1 MAIDNQIQQ
10 GFTNI
15 QDGKEK
21 IVNAL
26 QFKGQTSASMQD
38 TFSTLANKIKKID
51 GGSSTIVT
59 PTPIFL
65 LESLYQNNGSTW
77 KINNKN
83 ELITDVTN
91 YSGPPE
97 IYDDDPSYN
106 NARTIYAEIALHI
119 DTGSAT
125 YLDKPSFILKV
136 KASNLEHIVTCG
148 LYQFPYSSN
157 FIELKNYITP
167 SQEYVELDLS
177 DIVFPDT
184 ANNVCNAWSE
194 YINYWT
200 NSSLADEDKLT
211 FSEYCISNLYSSI
224 WGWGNQGSTGVGSLY
239 LFLQFSS
246 IAKMRENP
254 VSFSGAS
261 FIQRN

>member
-15 QDGKEK
+15 QDGKER
-21 IVNAL
+21 IVSAL

-59 PTPIFL
+59 PTPIVL
-65 LESLYQNNGSTW
+65 LKSLDQNNGSTW
-77 KINNKN
+77 KINNRN

-136 KASNLEHIVTCG
+136 KARNLEHIVTCG
-148 LYQFPYSSN
+148 FYRTPYSSN

-177 DIVFPDT
+177 DIIFPDT
-184 ANNVCNAWSE
+184 ANNVCNAWSG

-211 FSEYCISNLYSSI
+211 FSEYCVSNHYNLI
-224 WGWGNQGSTGVGSLY
+224 WGWGEQGTEYIASLY
-239 LFLQFSS
+239 LFLKFSS

>member
-21 IVNAL
+21 IVSAL
-26 QFKGQTSASMQD
+26 QFKGQTSANMQD

-65 LESLYQNNGSTW
+65 LESLDQNNGSTW
-77 KINNKN
+77 KINNRN

-106 NARTIYAEIALHI
+106 NARTIYANIALHI

-136 KASNLEHIVTCG
+136 KARNLEHIITCG
-148 LYQFPYSSN
+148 FYQTPYSSN

-177 DIVFPDT
+177 DIIFPDT
-184 ANNVCNAWSE
+184 ANNVCNAWSG

-211 FSEYCISNLYSSI
+211 FSEYCISNHYNSI
-224 WGWGNQGSTGVGSLY
+224 WGWGNQGMTGAASLY